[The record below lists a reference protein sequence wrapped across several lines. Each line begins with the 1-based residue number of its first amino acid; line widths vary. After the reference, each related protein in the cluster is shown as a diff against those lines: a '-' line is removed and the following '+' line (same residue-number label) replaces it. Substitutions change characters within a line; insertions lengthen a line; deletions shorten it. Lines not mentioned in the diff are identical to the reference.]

1 MASRRWSRSRLV
13 MRARV
18 QAADL
23 VGLEGGAL
31 EADVNLCSHEGD
43 AVEFGNQVARL
54 LPRRDRYE
62 RCAMPWRFDDVERT
76 NVGNRLKEASVKR
89 GQEGRD
95 GPASPTGS
103 RCGGVTR
110 GSFG

>member
-1 MASRRWSRSRLV
+1 MASRRWSRSRRV

-23 VGLEGGAL
+23 VGLDGGAL

-76 NVGNRLKEASVKR
+76 NVGNRLKGGEARTGGK
-89 GQEGRD
+89 GW
-95 GPASPTGS
+95 ASFFD
-103 RCGGVTR
+103 R
-110 GSFG
+110 